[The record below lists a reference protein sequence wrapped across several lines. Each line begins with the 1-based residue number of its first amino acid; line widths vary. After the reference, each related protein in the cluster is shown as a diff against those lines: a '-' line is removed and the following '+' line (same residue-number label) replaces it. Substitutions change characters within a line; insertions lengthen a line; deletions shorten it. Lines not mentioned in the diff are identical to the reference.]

1 MLLEPIQGKIEHEA
15 VFTEEQDSV
24 QPVGVGPAPLVL
36 QDQTGVAEQPLDT
49 GRGGGRGEVAHR
61 HPEQRRHQGVVAVQ
75 LLLAGVVPGG
85 EVQNWGGTLLRWV
98 FIPAGLRFFDGPFG
112 FPLEIVAPQFSTWQ
126 TTLLGSASTSLQY
139 LQ

>member
-85 EVQNWGGTLLRWV
+85 EGDSYKQKSQNHDSTCSQIVLCACL
-98 FIPAGLRFFDGPFG
+98 IPKSFCF
-112 FPLEIVAPQFSTWQ
+112 
-126 TTLLGSASTSLQY
+126 
-139 LQ
+139 